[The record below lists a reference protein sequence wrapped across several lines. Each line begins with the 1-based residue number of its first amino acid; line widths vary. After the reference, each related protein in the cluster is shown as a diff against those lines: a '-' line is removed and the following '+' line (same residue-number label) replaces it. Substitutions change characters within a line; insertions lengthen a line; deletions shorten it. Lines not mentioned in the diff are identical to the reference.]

1 LRDHYEDFERV
12 GANVLAIGMGIPEM
26 AAHFRD
32 TQDIPFPLLVDHTKQ
47 TYRAL
52 ELGRGSWMDV
62 AGPKVWAR
70 GAKSILSGTG
80 QGVPKQD
87 PLQLGGVIVV
97 EAGGRVR
104 YMHRAKT
111 SSDNPKPEELSE
123 QLR

>member
-1 LRDHYEDFERV
+1 M
-12 GANVLAIGMGIPEM
+12 AIGMGIPEM

-32 TQDIPFPLLVDHTKQ
+32 SQQIPFPLLVDHRKQ

-52 ELGRGSWMDV
+52 EIGRGSCMDV

-70 GAKSILSGTG
+70 SAKSILSGKG

-87 PLQLGGVIVV
+87 PLQLGGAIVV
-97 EAGGRVR
+97 DAGGRVR

-111 SSDNPKPEELSE
+111 SSDNPKPEELLE
-123 QLR
+123 QVR

>member
-1 LRDHYEDFERV
+1 LRDRHEDFERV
-12 GANVLAIGMGIPEM
+12 AANLLAIGMGIPEM

-32 TQDIPFPLLVDHTKQ
+32 TQEIPFPLLVDHTKE

-52 ELGRGSWMDV
+52 EIGRGSWMDV

-70 GAKSILSGTG
+70 SAKSILSGKG

-87 PLQLGGVIVV
+87 PLQLGGAIVV

-104 YMHRAKT
+104 YLHRAKT
-111 SSDNPKPEELSE
+111 SSDNPKPEELLE

>member
-1 LRDHYEDFERV
+1 LRDRHEDFERV
-12 GANVLAIGMGIPEM
+12 GANLLAIGMGIPEM

-32 TQDIPFPLLVDHTKQ
+32 TQEIPFPLLVDHTKE

-52 ELGRGSWMDV
+52 EIGRGSWMDV

-70 GAKSILSGTG
+70 SAKSILSGKG

-87 PLQLGGVIVV
+87 PLQLGGAIVV

-104 YMHRAKT
+104 YLHRAKT
-111 SSDNPKPEELSE
+111 SSDNPKPEELLE

>member
-1 LRDHYEDFERV
+1 LRDHHEEFERL
-12 GANVLAIGMGIPEM
+12 GATLLAIGMGTPEV

-32 TQDIPFPLLVDHTKQ
+32 KQEIPFPLLVDHRKQ

-52 ELGRGSWMDV
+52 EIGRGSWMDV

-70 GAKSILSGTG
+70 GAKGVLTG
-80 QGVPKQD
+80 KGVAVARQD
-87 PLQLGGVIVV
+87 PLQLGGAIVV

-111 SSDNPKPEELSE
+111 SSDNPKPEELLE

>member
-1 LRDHYEDFERV
+1 LRDHHEDFERV
-12 GANVLAIGMGIPEM
+12 GANLLAIGMGIPEM

-32 TQDIPFPLLVDHTKQ
+32 SQKIPFPLLVDHRKQ

-52 ELGRGSWMDV
+52 EIGRGSWMDV

-70 GAKSILSGTG
+70 SAKSILSGKG

-87 PLQLGGVIVV
+87 PLQLGGAIVV
-97 EAGGRVR
+97 DAGGRVR

-111 SSDNPKPEELSE
+111 SSDNPKPEELLE
-123 QLR
+123 QVR

>member
-1 LRDHYEDFERV
+1 LRDYHEDFERV
-12 GANVLAIGMGIPEM
+12 GANLLAIGMGTPEM

-70 GAKSILSGTG
+70 GAKSILSGKG

-87 PLQLGGVIVV
+87 PMQLGGAIVV
-97 EAGGRVR
+97 EAGGRVKYIR
-104 YMHRAKT
+104 RAKT
-111 SSDNPKPEELSE
+111 SSDNPKPEDLLG

>member
-1 LRDHYEDFERV
+1 LRDHHEDFERV
-12 GANVLAIGMGIPEM
+12 GANLLAIGMGIPEM

-32 TQDIPFPLLVDHTKQ
+32 TQEIPFPLLVDHRKQ

-52 ELGRGSWMDV
+52 EIGRGSWMDV

-70 GAKSILSGTG
+70 SAKSILSGKG

-87 PLQLGGVIVV
+87 PLQLGGAIVV

-111 SSDNPKPEELSE
+111 SSDNPKPEELLD